1 MAEPLKHVYS
11 QDFIR
16 DLGERVA
23 SHSSHFNVTRFTQDV
38 LAQDWPELEL
48 KARMSRISAT
58 LHQHLPSDFT
68 SNATL
73 LGQVAESY
81 LQAGR
86 SGFEYMFLPEYIAE
100 HGLSEF
106 RTAMQALG
114 KITQTGS
121 AEFAVRPFLIT
132 HEAKSLRQMQRWA
145 GHRNHHLRRLASEGT
160 RPRLPWAMA
169 LPQYKADP
177 TPILPILELLKADD
191 SDYVRRSVANNLND
205 ISKDHPELTLD
216 IAAKW
221 QGQGQATDR
230 LIKHACRGLLKA
242 GHPRALALFGLEPPA
257 HIKLI
262 NFGVENTA
270 VKFGDALAFTFQLQS
285 QKPLGLVRLEYAIDF
300 LKANG
305 AHSRKVFKI
314 SETDHKVNTITL
326 SKRHKF
332 VPITTRKHYPG
343 PHGVAIIV
351 NGVEL
356 AAEQFQLHM

>member
-11 QDFIR
+11 EDFIR

-23 SHSSHFNVTRFTQDV
+23 SHSSLFKVTPFTQDV
-38 LAQDWPELEL
+38 LAQNWPELEL
-48 KARMSRISAT
+48 KARMSRIAAT
-58 LHQHLPSDFT
+58 LHKHLSSDFKT
-68 SNATL
+68 NAAL
-73 LGQVAESY
+73 ICQVAESY
-81 LQAGR
+81 RQAGR
-86 SGFEYMFLPEYIAE
+86 SGFEYMFLPEYIVA
-100 HGLSEF
+100 HGLSDF

-114 KITQTGS
+114 KITETGS
-121 AEFAVRPFLIT
+121 AEFAVRPFLINQ
-132 HEAKSLRQMQRWA
+132 EAKSLRQMLRWA
-145 GHRNHHLRRLASEGT
+145 NHRNHHLRRLASEGT

-169 LPQYKADP
+169 LPQFKTDP

-242 GHPRALALFGLEPPA
+242 GHPRALALFGLEAPT
-257 HIKLI
+257 HIKI
-262 NFGVENTA
+262 MNFA
-270 VKFGDALAFTFQLQS
+270 VATKTVTFGEALSFSLQLQGR
-285 QKPLGLVRLEYAIDF
+285 KPLGLLRLEYAIDF

-305 AHSRKVFKI
+305 KHSRKVFKI
-314 SETDHKVNTITL
+314 SETDHQTNTITL

-332 VPITTRKHYPG
+332 VPITTRRHYPG
-343 PHGVAIIV
+343 QHGVAIIV

-356 AAEQFQLHM
+356 AAEQFQLML